1 MSTTPTPIWAEVQAL
16 AVRCAEADDPEI
28 ALDFERRFG
37 VTPDAFTALDEH
49 AQQKHVASL
58 AQAKESL
65 GDALNDAAIKRA
77 REAGYTVHAP
87 NAEEGNDSWAFC
99 IEGDY
104 TEGFASEDQ
113 AWKAALSD
121 MQEQVNSSEF
131 AKESHGQ
138 VQAAPYF
145 VEQALRDA
153 ARDGDENARA
163 DLAFLDGSAKE
174 SPLITPLHIGVAVDA
189 TRGVAQQALGDPEVS
204 EHFESRVGI
213 CPERFLKM
221 QENQQT
227 QQLCLQIAKEAGRA
241 TSYPCADGIQL
252 CAVFIPRS
260 ELIGFGRDDYAGEDK
275 VALLGV
281 KNNEVTAC
289 RVVNASLVVRLGRAQ
304 YRAFAENDLAEFT
317 ISRDDTKALADWAY
331 THHAD
336 SLPRY
341 QAKPLQAE
349 ESVHPYGIFETQT
362 RKRVFAGKQSECIF
376 FADRLMEA
384 FENGKAV
391 GRSEPLQQPQKLD
404 AMQLVKVQ
412 NAIDLA
418 LPSENGRDYECG
430 FKDAL
435 QSMCLALA
443 EKLDANALQA
453 VINTALDAYGNN
465 VDLDVD
471 DSPSLGM

>member
-131 AKESHGQ
+131 AKESRKYASGNWTHLFG
-138 VQAAPYF
+138 VGSRETTCRIVIDLEKPELIAAQEWTGLKYED
-145 VEQALRDA
+145 V
-153 ARDGDENARA
+153 
-163 DLAFLDGSAKE
+163 
-174 SPLITPLHIGVAVDA
+174 
-189 TRGVAQQALGDPEVS
+189 LGD
-204 EHFESRVGI
+204 R
-213 CPERFLKM
+213 LK
-221 QENQQT
+221 
-227 QQLCLQIAKEAGRA
+227 
-241 TSYPCADGIQL
+241 
-252 CAVFIPRS
+252 
-260 ELIGFGRDDYAGEDK
+260 
-275 VALLGV
+275 
-281 KNNEVTAC
+281 
-289 RVVNASLVVRLGRAQ
+289 
-304 YRAFAENDLAEFT
+304 DLAE
-317 ISRDDTKALADWAY
+317 SVLDANDAHENPEEYGLEVGAEVPDWASKY
-331 THHAD
+331 LVQEAHANALETL
-336 SLPRY
+336 S
-341 QAKPLQAE
+341 
-349 ESVHPYGIFETQT
+349 SV
-362 RKRVFAGKQSECIF
+362 
-376 FADRLMEA
+376 
-384 FENGKAV
+384 
-391 GRSEPLQQPQKLD
+391 KLD

>member
-1 MSTTPTPIWAEVQAL
+1 MSTTPTPICAEVQAL
-16 AVRCAEADDPEI
+16 ADRCAEAGDPEI

-58 AQAKESL
+58 AQ
-65 GDALNDAAIKRA
+65 
-77 REAGYTVHAP
+77 
-87 NAEEGNDSWAFC
+87 
-99 IEGDY
+99 
-104 TEGFASEDQ
+104 
-113 AWKAALSD
+113 
-121 MQEQVNSSEF
+121 

-174 SPLITPLHIGVAVDA
+174 SRKYASGNWTHLFGVGSRETTCRIVIDLEKPELIA
-189 TRGVAQQALGDPEVS
+189 AQEWTGLKYEDVLGD
-204 EHFESRVGI
+204 R
-213 CPERFLKM
+213 LK
-221 QENQQT
+221 
-227 QQLCLQIAKEAGRA
+227 
-241 TSYPCADGIQL
+241 
-252 CAVFIPRS
+252 
-260 ELIGFGRDDYAGEDK
+260 
-275 VALLGV
+275 
-281 KNNEVTAC
+281 
-289 RVVNASLVVRLGRAQ
+289 
-304 YRAFAENDLAEFT
+304 DLAE
-317 ISRDDTKALADWAY
+317 SVLDANDAHENPEEYGLEVGAEVPDWASKY
-331 THHAD
+331 LVQEAHANALETLS
-336 SLPRY
+336 SL
-341 QAKPLQAE
+341 
-349 ESVHPYGIFETQT
+349 
-362 RKRVFAGKQSECIF
+362 
-376 FADRLMEA
+376 
-384 FENGKAV
+384 
-391 GRSEPLQQPQKLD
+391 KLD

-443 EKLDANALQA
+443 EKLDANELQA